1 MLMNYENFRRIG
13 NWNKLKVLA
22 LHSGAVRVKLTARA
36 ILLSLCTE
44 SLMFILLQALS
55 SGGTAAVTPKWRVN
69 DYPD

>member
-55 SGGTAAVTPKWRVN
+55 PPAVTPKWRVN